1 MYFPAFWLLLAISS
15 VLIIGAALGNT
26 KTSLFLFIPAGAI
39 FLLMGG
45 IVYDT
50 GINIQNGSEI
60 TIYNETKTANDIIR
74 VENKTI
80 ERTNIFNGRGDFE
93 NWFAF
98 INIMIGLSLILI
110 GATWRFI

>member
-1 MYFPAFWLLLAISS
+1 MYFPAFWLLLAIAS
-15 VLIIGAALGNT
+15 VLIIGGALGNT
-26 KTSLFLFIPAGAI
+26 KTSLYLFIPAGAM

-50 GINIQNGSEI
+50 GINIQNGSEV
-60 TIYNETKTANDIIR
+60 TVYNETKTTNDILR

-80 ERTNIFNGRGDFE
+80 ERTNIFNGRDDFE

-98 INIMIGLSLILI
+98 LNILIGMILILI
-110 GATWRFI
+110 GATWRFV